1 MLKNPDNYIDREIS
15 WLDFNER
22 VLQEAT
28 DTSTPLLERARFLG
42 IYSNNRDEFFR
53 VRVATLRRL
62 LKYETDHQIQG
73 KTTGIILDQIIKNV
87 NDQEKRFTAAYQ
99 KVVHDLAKKNI
110 HLLNELELNEE
121 QGNYLR
127 QYFREHVRPFLFPLM
142 MKNVKTLSGLK
153 DDSFYLGVYLHNKE
167 SGGEY
172 ALVQVPIGKVPR
184 FIELPGDQRKYFFIM
199 LDDVIRYC
207 LNEVF
212 SVFGYEKFEAFTIKF
227 TRDAEIEMDDDV
239 SKSFMEIMSESVK
252 RRLKGE
258 PVRFVYDKKMPEE
271 LLKILIKKFNI
282 TKRDN
287 IRAGGRYHNMKDF
300 MEFPR
305 VGPENLRYPEMP
317 PIPHPGL
324 PSNVSMFESIQKR
337 DIMLHFP
344 YHSFQYILELLR
356 EASIDPKVRSIK
368 MTFYR
373 AARDSKVMNALINAA
388 RNGKYVTVFMEIQ
401 ARFDEEANIYWTNK
415 LQDEG
420 VKVIKTIPGFKV
432 HAKLIMIRRSEN
444 NVNRYYANISTG
456 NYNESTAKVYSDDS
470 LLTANQDI
478 AAEVNDVFH
487 LFESKFI
494 VPEFKTLIVAPFR
507 IRKFFIEM
515 LENEMENARAGKE
528 AWIVLRINSLVDKKA
543 IRKLYA
549 ASTAGVKIILIVRGI
564 CMLKAGVEGLSENIT
579 AFSIVDRYLEH
590 SRNYIFCNGGKP
602 AYYMGSADWMQRNF
616 DHRVEVISP
625 VFDKHIQ
632 HEMWDIIQIQIRDN
646 VKARWLDPEK
656 LNSYR
661 RNEDDKQHR
670 SQFEIYEYLKE
681 KSENADKHTDN

>member
-373 AARDSKVMNALINAA
+373 AASDSKVMNALINAA

>member
-28 DTSTPLLERARFLG
+28 DSSTPLLERARFLG

-53 VRVATLRRL
+53 VRVATLKRL

-73 KTTGIILDQIIKNV
+73 KTTGIILEQIVKNV
-87 NDQEKRFTAAYQ
+87 NDQEKRFTSAYQ
-99 KVVHDLAKKNI
+99 KVINDLAKNNI
-110 HLLNELELNEE
+110 HLLDESELNEE
-121 QGNYLR
+121 QGEFLR
-127 QYFREHVRPFLFPLM
+127 SYFREQVRPYLFPLM
-142 MKNVKTLSGLK
+142 LKNVKTLSSLK
-153 DDSFYLGVYLHNKE
+153 DDSFYLAVHLHAE
-167 SGGEY
+167 ELGSEF
-172 ALVQVPIGKVPR
+172 ALVQVPIGQVPR
-184 FIELPGDQRKYFFIM
+184 FIELPKEHHEHFFVM

-271 LLKILIKKFNI
+271 LLKILVKKFNI

-300 MEFPR
+300 MDFPR
-305 VGPENLRYPEMP
+305 IGSDILRYPEMP
-317 PIPHPGL
+317 AVPHPDL
-324 PSNVSMFESIQKR
+324 PSNVSMFDSIQKK

-344 YHSFQYILELLR
+344 YNSFQYILELLR

-388 RNGKYVTVFMEIQ
+388 RNGKYVTVFMELQ

-420 VKVIKTIPGFKV
+420 VKVIKTIAGYKV
-432 HAKLIMIRRSEN
+432 HSKLIMIRRSEN

-478 AAEVNDVFH
+478 ASEVNDVFH

-515 LENEMENARAGKE
+515 LENEMESARAGKE
-528 AWIVLRINSLVDKKA
+528 AWVVLRMNSLVDKKA

-549 ASTAGVKIILIVRGI
+549 ASMAGVKITLIVRGI
-564 CMLKAGVEGLSENIT
+564 CMLKAGIEGLSENIT

-590 SRNYIFCNGGKP
+590 TRNYIFCNGGNP
-602 AYYMGSADWMQRNF
+602 SYYIGSADWMQRNF
-616 DHRVEVISP
+616 DHRVEVICP
-625 VFDKHIQ
+625 VLDKDIQ
-632 HEMWDIIQIQIRDN
+632 NEMWDIIQIQLKDN

-656 LNSYR
+656 LNLYKRDS
-661 RNEDDKQHR
+661 NEKKHR
-670 SQFEIYEYLKE
+670 AQFEIYQYIK
-681 KSENADKHTDN
+681 DKFDSFNKRVEV

>member
-1 MLKNPDNYIDREIS
+1 MLKNPDFYINREIS

-22 VLQEAT
+22 VLQEAI
-28 DTSTPLLERARFLG
+28 DVSTPLLERARFLG

-62 LKYETDHQIQG
+62 LKYETSHEIKGKSTGAVLEQIA
-73 KTTGIILDQIIKNV
+73 KNV

-99 KVVHDLAKKNI
+99 KVVNDLAKKHI
-110 HLLNELELNEE
+110 HLIDEKKLNDE
-121 QGNYLR
+121 QGEFVR
-127 QYFREHVRPFLFPLM
+127 SYFRDHVRPFLFPLM
-142 MKNVKTLSGLK
+142 LRNIKSLSSLK
-153 DDSFYLGVYLHNKE
+153 DDSFYLAVYLHDKQPGE
-167 SGGEY
+167 EY

-184 FIELPGDQRKYFFIM
+184 FIELPKVDNKFYLIM
-199 LDDVIRYC
+199 LDDIIRYC

-212 SVFGYEKFEAFTIKF
+212 SVFGYEKFEAYTIKF

-258 PVRFVYDKKMPEE
+258 PVRFVYDKKIPEE

-300 MEFPR
+300 MGFPR
-305 VGPENLRYPEMP
+305 IGNENLRYFEMP
-317 PIPHPGL
+317 PVPHPDL
-324 PSNVSMFESIQKR
+324 PANVSMFDSIQKK
-337 DIMLHFP
+337 DVMLHFP
-344 YHSFQYILELLR
+344 YNSFQYILELLR

-388 RNGKYVTVFMEIQ
+388 RNGKYVTVFMELQ

-420 VKVIKTIPGFKV
+420 VKIIKTIQGYKV
-432 HAKLIMIRRSEN
+432 HSKLIMIRRKEDN
-444 NVNRYYANISTG
+444 ENRYYANISTG
-456 NYNESTAKVYSDDS
+456 NYNESTAKVYADDS

-478 AAEVNDVFH
+478 ASEVNDVFH

-494 VPEFKTLIVAPFR
+494 IPEFKTLIVAPFR
-507 IRKFFIEM
+507 IRSFFVEM
-515 LENEMENARAGKE
+515 LDHEIENAKAGKE
-528 AWIVLRINSLVDKKA
+528 AWAVLKMNSLVDKKI
-543 IRKLYA
+543 IRKLYK
-549 ASTAGVKIILIVRGI
+549 ASMAGVRITLIVRGI
-564 CMLKAGVEGLSENIT
+564 CMLKAGVEGISENIT

-590 SRNYIFCNGGKP
+590 SRNFIFCNGSNP
-602 AYYMGSADWMQRNF
+602 AYFIGSADWMQRNF
-616 DHRVEVISP
+616 DHRVEVICP
-625 VFDKHIQ
+625 VYDEGIQ
-632 HEMWDIIQIQIRDN
+632 KEMWDLIQIQIRDN
-646 VKARWLDPEK
+646 VKARWLDPER
-656 LNSYR
+656 LNVYKKTESDEKCR
-661 RNEDDKQHR
+661 A
-670 SQFEIYEYLKE
+670 QFETYQYLKE
-681 KSENADKHTDN
+681 KFDTFSTSNNE

>member
-1 MLKNPDNYIDREIS
+1 MPKDSENYINREIS
-15 WLDFNER
+15 WLHFNER
-22 VLQEAT
+22 VLQEAMDIT
-28 DTSTPLLERARFLG
+28 TPLLERARFLG

-53 VRVATLRRL
+53 VRVATLKRL
-62 LKYETDHQIQG
+62 LKYETDHEIVG
-73 KTTGIILDQIIKNV
+73 KSTGIVLEQIIKNV
-87 NDQEKRFTAAYQ
+87 NDQEKRFTAAHQ
-99 KVVHDLAKKNI
+99 KVVNDLAKNHI
-110 HLLNELELNEE
+110 HLLDENELNNE
-121 QGNYLR
+121 QGEFVR
-127 QYFREHVRPFLFPLM
+127 AYFREYVRPYLFPLM
-142 MKNVKTLSGLK
+142 LRNVKTLSSLK
-153 DDSFYLGVYLHNKE
+153 DDSFYLGVYLNAE
-167 SGGEY
+167 DMEAEY
-172 ALVQVPIGKVPR
+172 ALVQVPIGQVPR
-184 FIELPGDQRKYFFIM
+184 FLELPSENDNYYLIM

-212 SVFGYEKFEAFTIKF
+212 SVFGYEKFEAYTIKF

-258 PVRFVYDKKMPEE
+258 PVRFVYDKLIPEE
-271 LLKILIKKFNI
+271 LLKLLIKKFNI

-305 VGPENLRYPEMP
+305 LGSESLRYPEMP
-317 PIPHPGL
+317 PIPHPDL
-324 PSNVSMFESIQKR
+324 PSNVSMFDSILKK
-337 DIMLHFP
+337 DVMLHFP
-344 YHSFQYILELLR
+344 YNSFQYILELLR
-356 EASIDPKVRSIK
+356 EASIDPKVRAIK

-388 RNGKYVTVFMEIQ
+388 RNGKYVTVFMELQ

-420 VKVIKTIPGFKV
+420 VKVIKTIPGYKV

-444 NVNRYYANISTG
+444 NVNRYYANINTG

-478 AAEVNDVFH
+478 ASEVNDVFH

-494 VPEFKTLIVAPFR
+494 IPEFKTLIVAPFR

-515 LENEMENARAGKE
+515 LENEIRNAKAGKE
-528 AWIVLRINSLVDKKA
+528 AWAVLRMNSLVDRKA
-543 IRKLYA
+543 IRKLYE
-549 ASTAGVKIILIVRGI
+549 ASQAGVKITLITRGI
-564 CMLKAGVEGLSENIT
+564 CMLKAGVSELSENIT

-590 SRNYIFCNGGKP
+590 GRNFVFCNDGEP
-602 AYYMGSADWMQRNF
+602 EYYIGSSDWMQRNF
-616 DHRVEVISP
+616 DHRVEVICP
-625 VFDKHIQ
+625 VYDKDIQ
-632 HEMWDIIQIQIRDN
+632 REIWDLIQIQLKDN

-656 LNSYR
+656 LNVYKRDSSGV
-661 RNEDDKQHR
+661 NHR
-670 SQFEIYEYLKE
+670 SQFEIYQYLKDKFE
-681 KSENADKHTDN
+681 QFNNAVD